1 MDHKVAMT
9 AIKGAV
15 VLGITAAMM
24 IGKENMVVAVSA
36 LRRGLSL
43 GVVLGAVLGVT
54 RGVTRLDALGLS
66 AALPTSRMVVRPTL
80 VAVVRR
86 VQPDLLTIS
95 AVQVTEPMTS
105 ARATDMARQSLLG
118 IILLLILFVHVVL
131 NINLI

>member
-9 AIKGAV
+9 TIKGVV
-15 VLGITAAMM
+15 VLEIIVAMM
-24 IGKENMVVAVSA
+24 IGKENMVAAVSV
-36 LRRGLSL
+36 LKRGLSL
-43 GVVLGAVLGVT
+43 GVVLGVVLGVT
-54 RGVTRLDALGLS
+54 QGVTRLDVLGPS
-66 AALPTSRMVVRPTL
+66 TALPTSRMVVRPTL